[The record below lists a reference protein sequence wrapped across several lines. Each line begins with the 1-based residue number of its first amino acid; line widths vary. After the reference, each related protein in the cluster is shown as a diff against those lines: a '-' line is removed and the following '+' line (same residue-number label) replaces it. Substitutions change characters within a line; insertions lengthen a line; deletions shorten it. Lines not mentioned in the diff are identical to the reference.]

1 MSSLLLQAGMKL
13 SALRCNG
20 LGIREYWRAGASK
33 RVLDRIYDRSNLIS
47 MKSSDMKEH
56 ILSAAMDMIALN
68 GFNATGVDAVLKQA
82 GVPKGSFYH
91 YFGTKENFGLELIE
105 KFSAEYDAMLDS
117 FFINKSVPPVQR
129 IYNYLE
135 HGISQLSENSCSR
148 GCLIGNLGQELADK
162 NERFR
167 VKLAEIFLSWQ
178 GRFEAC
184 LQEAR
189 AAGQIDAG
197 ADPRSLA
204 QFILSGWEGA
214 ILQAKVMRSKEPLE
228 NFVALLRN
236 AVLPVAPQARASEK
250 NWS

>member
-1 MSSLLLQAGMKL
+1 MSSLLFQAGMKL
-13 SALRCNG
+13 SAFRWNG
-20 LGIREYWRAGASK
+20 PGIRGYWRVCVSK
-33 RVLDRIYDRSNLIS
+33 RVLDRIYDRSNLID
-47 MKSSDMKEH
+47 MKSSDVKEH
-56 ILSAAMDMIALN
+56 ILSAAMDLIALN
-68 GFNATGVDAVLKQA
+68 GFNSTGVDAVLKRA
-82 GVPKGSFYH
+82 DVPKGSFYH

-105 KFSAEYDAMLDS
+105 KFSAEYDVMLDS
-117 FFINKSVPPVQR
+117 FFNDKSVPPVQR

-167 VKLAEIFLSWQ
+167 LKLAEIFLSWQ

-189 AAGQIDAG
+189 AAGHIDAG
-197 ADPRSLA
+197 ADTRALA

-214 ILQAKVMRSKEPLE
+214 ILRAKVMRSKEPLE
-228 NFVALLRN
+228 NFVALLRSV
-236 AVLPVAPQARASEK
+236 VLPVAPQARTSGK
-250 NWS
+250 SRP